1 MIAVVAR
8 VVANSSLT
16 FRSSLCVEEIGPRR
30 FSPKA
35 QNPESLAVFYLDACV
50 PYGKCTAEKLA

>member
-16 FRSSLCVEEIGPRR
+16 FRSSLCVEEVGPRR
-30 FSPKA
+30 FSPKT
-35 QNPESLAVFYLDACV
+35 QNPESSLFFPKMHVYLTGSA
-50 PYGKCTAEKLA
+50 PRKN